1 MKIIKIIFVL
11 SIIISLVV
19 YILNTDLHLVKT
31 SLERV
36 GWNFCWLL
44 LVTTI
49 AYFFGTLA
57 WRYCLGTEKNSVSI
71 LKLFWIRSIGETVSL
86 FNPSS
91 IIGGDMLK
99 VELLKPYDIERKT
112 VINSVVV
119 SRFLMITSQI
129 FMFLVASFALFSQ
142 ISSSFKNIIWAT
154 LMALLLFIVL
164 TTVVFYIY
172 KLTSISCLRS
182 FFSQNDSWLSKTA
195 KEIKNTL
202 KQTSDFYRTEKK
214 ALLLSFLLFC
224 LHWLIGSMEF
234 FLILK
239 YLNVNANVVHGLLI
253 DMGVI
258 FFKSAGA
265 FIPAQIGIEEY
276 GNQFMLNL
284 VGMSGAGLWL
294 SASIL
299 RRTRQLLWFA
309 LSGLSYFILYKKI
322 PQVQTA

>member
-31 SLERV
+31 SLEHV

-57 WRYCLGTEKNSVSI
+57 WRYCLGPHKNSVSI

-99 VELLKPYDIERKT
+99 VELLKPYDIERDA
-112 VINSVVV
+112 VINSVVI
-119 SRFLMITSQI
+119 SRFLMITSQV
-129 FMFLVASFALFSQ
+129 FMFLVASFILFSH
-142 ISSSFKNIIWAT
+142 INDSFKNIIWAT
-154 LMALLLFIVL
+154 LMILLLFIVL
-164 TTVVFYIY
+164 LTVAFCVYKPRNTTR
-172 KLTSISCLRS
+172 LQS
-182 FFSQNDSWLSKTA
+182 FFSQNDSWLSKIA

-202 KQTSDFYRTEKK
+202 QQTRRFYRAEKK

-234 FLILK
+234 LLILR
-239 YLNVNANVVHGLLI
+239 YLNVNANIVHGLLI

-284 VGMSGAGLWL
+284 IGISGAGLWL

-309 LSGLSYFILYKKI
+309 LSGISYFILYKKA

>member
-11 SIIISLVV
+11 SIIISLIF
-19 YILNTDLHLVKT
+19 YIVNTDLHLVKL
-31 SLERV
+31 SLKHV

-44 LVTTI
+44 LVTII
-49 AYFFGTLA
+49 AYLFGTLA
-57 WRYCLGTEKNSVSI
+57 WRYCLGPNKNSVNI
-71 LKLFWIRSIGETVSL
+71 IKLFWIRSIGETVSL

-99 VELLKPYDIERKT
+99 VELLKSSIERKT
-112 VINSVVV
+112 VINSVVI
-119 SRFLMITSQI
+119 SRFLMIISQVS
-129 FMFLVASFALFSQ
+129 MFLLASFILFSQ
-142 ISSSFKNIIWAT
+142 IGDAFKNIIWTT
-154 LMALLLFIVL
+154 LTILILFFVLLYLAFC
-164 TTVVFYIY
+164 IY
-172 KLTSISCLRS
+172 KMKSISRLQLFANR
-182 FFSQNDSWLSKTA
+182 NDSSLGKIISG
-195 KEIKNTL
+195 IKNTF
-202 KQTSDFYRTEKK
+202 KQTVHFYHTEKT
-214 ALLLSFLLFC
+214 ALLLSFFFFC

-239 YLNVNANVVHGLLI
+239 FLNVNANIIHGLLI

-284 VGMSGAGLWL
+284 VGMSGASLWL

-299 RRTRQLLWFA
+299 RRMRQLLWFA
-309 LSGLSYFILYKKI
+309 LSGLSYFILYRKTL
-322 PQVQTA
+322 QVQTA

>member
-31 SLERV
+31 SLEHV

-57 WRYCLGTEKNSVSI
+57 WRYCLGPHKNSVSI

-99 VELLKPYDIERKT
+99 VELLKPYDMERDA
-112 VINSVVV
+112 VINSVVI
-119 SRFLMITSQI
+119 SRFLMITSQV
-129 FMFLVASFALFSQ
+129 FMFLVASFILFSH
-142 ISSSFKNIIWAT
+142 IDDSFKNIIWAT
-154 LMALLLFIVL
+154 LMILLLFIVL
-164 TTVVFYIY
+164 LTVAFCVYKPRNTTR
-172 KLTSISCLRS
+172 LQS
-182 FFSQNDSWLSKTA
+182 FFSQNDSWLSKIA

-202 KQTSDFYRTEKK
+202 QQTRRFYRTEKK

-234 FLILK
+234 LLILR
-239 YLNVNANVVHGLLI
+239 YLNVNANIVHGLLI

-284 VGMSGAGLWL
+284 IGISGAGLWL

-309 LSGLSYFILYKKI
+309 LSGISYFILYKKA

>member
-31 SLERV
+31 SLEHV

-44 LVTTI
+44 LITTI

-57 WRYCLGTEKNSVSI
+57 WRYCLGPHKNSVSI

-99 VELLKPYDIERKT
+99 VELLKPYDIERDA
-112 VINSVVV
+112 VINSVVI
-119 SRFLMITSQI
+119 SRFLMITSQV
-129 FMFLVASFALFSQ
+129 FMFLVASFILFSH
-142 ISSSFKNIIWAT
+142 INDSFKNIIWAT
-154 LMALLLFIVL
+154 LMILLLFIVL
-164 TTVVFYIY
+164 LTVVFCVY
-172 KLTSISCLRS
+172 KPHNTTCLQS
-182 FFSQNDSWLSKTA
+182 FFSQNDSWLSKIA

-202 KQTSDFYRTEKK
+202 QQTRRFYRTEKK
-214 ALLLSFLLFC
+214 ALLLSFLFFC

-234 FLILK
+234 LLILR
-239 YLNVNANVVHGLLI
+239 YLNVNANIVHGLLI

-284 VGMSGAGLWL
+284 IGISGAGLWL

-309 LSGLSYFILYKKI
+309 LSGISYFILYKKA

>member
-1 MKIIKIIFVL
+1 MKVIKIIFVL

-31 SLERV
+31 SLEHV

-57 WRYCLGTEKNSVSI
+57 WRYCLGPNKNSISI

-99 VELLKPYDIERKT
+99 VELLKPYDIERKA
-112 VINSVVV
+112 VINSVFI
-119 SRFLMITSQI
+119 SRFLMITSQV
-129 FMFLVASFALFSQ
+129 FMFLVSSFILFSD
-142 ISSSFKNIIWAT
+142 INDSFKNIIWAT
-154 LMALLLFIVL
+154 VMILLLFIL
-164 TTVVFYIY
+164 LLIVVFYVY
-172 KLTSISCLRS
+172 KLNSITCLQS

-202 KQTSDFYRTEKK
+202 KQTRHFYRTEKK

-234 FLILK
+234 LLILK
-239 YLNVNANVVHGLLI
+239 YLNVNANIVHGLLI

-284 VGMSGAGLWL
+284 VGISGVGLWL

-309 LSGLSYFILYKKI
+309 LSGLSYFILYKRA